1 MLILQRR
8 EGEKVLIGDDISI
21 SVVSVDGNRVRLAIS
36 APREVSIKRGEV
48 RDTEFANQE
57 SAVDLSGSVEL
68 LELLGA
74 QGVLNVSQQ
83 DISALQ
89 EHTQQ
94 ECQDSQK

>member
-36 APREVSIKRGEV
+36 APREVPIKRGEV
-48 RDTEFANQE
+48 RDAEFANQE
-57 SAVDLSGSVEL
+57 SAAGLSGSVEL

-74 QGVLNVSQQ
+74 QGVLNVSRE

-89 EHTQQ
+89 EHTQKD
-94 ECQDSQK
+94 CQDRQK